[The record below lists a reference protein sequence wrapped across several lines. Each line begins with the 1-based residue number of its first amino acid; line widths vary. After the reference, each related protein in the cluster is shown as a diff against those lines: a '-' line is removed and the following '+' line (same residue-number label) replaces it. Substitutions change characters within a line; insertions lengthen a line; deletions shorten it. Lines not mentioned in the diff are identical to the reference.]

1 MLFILFTDSI
11 ILTSIARGILILS
24 TNDGENMAL
33 ELVSLSCSCSMNA
46 LGYTSTGCLKF
57 WCFACGLELQNE
69 TKLGK
74 KRRCYFT
81 LSFSFFLTTVYLKL
95 YKLYEPLHALFPPL
109 PPVK

>member
-74 KRRCYFT
+74 KK
-81 LSFSFFLTTVYLKL
+81 KL
-95 YKLYEPLHALFPPL
+95 LLHAVFFFFFNYSVLK
-109 PPVK
+109 VV